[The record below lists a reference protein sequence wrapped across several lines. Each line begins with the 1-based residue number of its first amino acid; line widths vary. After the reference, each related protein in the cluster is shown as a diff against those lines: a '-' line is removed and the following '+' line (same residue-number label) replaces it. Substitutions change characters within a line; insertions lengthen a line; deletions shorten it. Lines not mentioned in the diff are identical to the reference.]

1 MAFCWKSPLHQDG
14 NACVHPADMKAWEA
28 AEIRRRPEA
37 GQAMME
43 VAGREVARIALRH
56 HPKTILIFC
65 GTGNNGGDGLVAA
78 HYLRNTGCDVRIF
91 AFDDAVSKTPDAK
104 AVFGR
109 VQDIPRKVLREPN
122 DACDILN
129 WKNYRNLLV
138 IDAIFGTGYRP
149 SHNPLMSRVYQA
161 IEELNCPILSVDI
174 PSGIDASNG
183 FRGDAEDKNP
193 PRAIHATETVT
204 FGAPKIGHFCGEGP
218 QHTGELSCV
227 DIGLGPWPE
236 IGIRRTILSDD
247 YVNAHWPVE
256 RRHDV
261 HKGICGHV
269 IILGG
274 CQAMPG
280 AAILASRAALHAGAG
295 LVTLASEATLNPPD
309 EIMRATYSFDDS
321 FEQTVDALSAKAD
334 VLLVGP
340 GLPQNDHTLRIVQAV
355 RQYQKPLVLDAGALW
370 AISQMPENTEF
381 RSRDL
386 FMTPHIGEASRI
398 LDIPTTEISR
408 DPGKYALEIA
418 KKYRANVILKAHVT
432 HIATSKPSLALLPY
446 PNPAM
451 ASAGIGD
458 VLSGIL
464 AAIAAQARGNAFV
477 RWVDVAGIAAVAVS
491 THSKAGRRVAQNHS
505 VVTAGDLIQNIIVG

>member
-1 MAFCWKSPLHQDG
+1 
-14 NACVHPADMKAWEA
+14 
-28 AEIRRRPEA
+28 
-37 GQAMME
+37 
-43 VAGREVARIALRH
+43 
-56 HPKTILIFC
+56 
-65 GTGNNGGDGLVAA
+65 
-78 HYLRNTGCDVRIF
+78 
-91 AFDDAVSKTPDAK
+91 
-104 AVFGR
+104 
-109 VQDIPRKVLREPN
+109 
-122 DACDILN
+122 
-129 WKNYRNLLV
+129 
-138 IDAIFGTGYRP
+138 
-149 SHNPLMSRVYQA
+149 
-161 IEELNCPILSVDI
+161 
-174 PSGIDASNG
+174 
-183 FRGDAEDKNP
+183 
-193 PRAIHATETVT
+193 
-204 FGAPKIGHFCGEGP
+204 
-218 QHTGELSCV
+218 
-227 DIGLGPWPE
+227 
-236 IGIRRTILSDD
+236 
-247 YVNAHWPVE
+247 
-256 RRHDV
+256 
-261 HKGICGHV
+261 
-269 IILGG
+269 
-274 CQAMPG
+274 MPG

-398 LDIPTTEISR
+398 LDIPTTEVSR